1 MSGDT
6 SDLAAGVGV
15 VGQERVL
22 QPRAWVVREEQEEGR
37 GGGGAHS
44 VACDDS
50 GDEGG
55 VEFVASSNNFVP
67 YGAGP
72 GFES

>member
-1 MSGDT
+1 VSADT
-6 SDLAAGVGV
+6 SDLAAGVGG

-22 QPRAWVVREEQEEGR
+22 QPRAWVGREEQEEER
-37 GGGGAHS
+37 GGGQAHS
-44 VACDDS
+44 VACYDS

-67 YGAGP
+67 YGAGRRL
-72 GFES
+72 ES